1 MLTVSLAL
9 CALGAVLSWPG
20 PARRWARPRVPSSGR
35 GGAPSGH
42 AARGAV
48 ARIVHSVRRRAVPG
62 RWPAYLGVE
71 RSRAGLTSGRGASA
85 AGAEV
90 AAAVAALAAGLR
102 AGLPTVAAARAA
114 LGGATAPGAG
124 ATFLA
129 VVAAAASSGDPVGP
143 RLTALARDSPDLA
156 FLAQAWVVAERT
168 GAPLAPTLTSA
179 ARDIR
184 AALARQRR
192 LAVLAAGPRA
202 TMHLLTVL
210 PLLGPLAMMGLA
222 GLDRPWSTPVA
233 RSAVLAGVVL
243 LWLGRRWAAWMIR
256 RALRPPGVP
265 DPTGA
270 PR

>member
-35 GGAPSGH
+35 GGAPSGR
-42 AARGAV
+42 AVRGAV
-48 ARIVHSVRRRAVPG
+48 ARLVDRAGERAAPG

-71 RSRAGLTSGRGASA
+71 RSRAGSVLLS
-85 AGAEV
+85 
-90 AAAVAALAAGLR
+90 
-102 AGLPTVAAARAA
+102 
-114 LGGATAPGAG
+114 
-124 ATFLA
+124 
-129 VVAAAASSGDPVGP
+129 VVATAASSGDPVGP